1 VQQAGPKAL
10 SSRALQSA
18 LEVHD
23 TAPGSLWKAS
33 DVEVGHILPITG
45 DGIGSSTGSIVGCAS
60 VAFTGDGVGISVPSN
75 SAAAATGV
83 NDASAT
89 GADVTAETGN
99 DVTTA
104 TGSTVGCASVA
115 FTGDGVGISVPLNS
129 AAAATGTDDASA
141 TGAGVTAEK
150 GEIDT
155 ILTTGPIGSLRSTVE
170 TRGAVGDLGVED
182 FPPIVFPMPSFEPF
196 RSRGT
201 PRSSAPRIVA
211 EAREIMETRRKSVL
225 ILALNDF

>member
-60 VAFTGDGVGISVPSN
+60 VAFTGDGVGISVPS
-75 SAAAATGV
+75 
-83 NDASAT
+83 
-89 GADVTAETGN
+89 
-99 DVTTA
+99 
-104 TGSTVGCASVA
+104 
-115 FTGDGVGISVPLNS
+115 NS